1 MFRLLADV
9 LPIDPSEYER
19 RYRRIREV
27 VVDTVDTVVGVGQD
41 FVNNVQSGGGHS
53 LPWILGAIAA
63 ALIALGFC
71 IFMVRSYRRRCEQQ
85 VGFVTSRS

>member
-1 MFRLLADV
+1 MFRLLADI
-9 LPIDPSEYER
+9 LPIDPSEYEGHR
-19 RYRRIREV
+19 PIREV
-27 VVDTVDTVVGVGQD
+27 VVDTVDTVVGVSQD
-41 FVNNVQSGGGHS
+41 FANGVQGGGHS

-85 VGFVTSRS
+85 VGFATLRS

>member
-1 MFRLLADV
+1 MIRLLSDV

-19 RYRRIREV
+19 HYREVPKV
-27 VVDTVDTVVGVGQD
+27 VVDTVDTVVGVSQD
-41 FVNNVQSGGGHS
+41 FANGVQGGGGHS

-71 IFMVRSYRRRCEQQ
+71 IFMVRAWRRRGEQKLD
-85 VGFVTSRS
+85 FAR

>member
-1 MFRLLADV
+1 MLRLFADV
-9 LPIDPSEYER
+9 IPIDPEEYER
-19 RYRRIREV
+19 RYRQVREV

-41 FVNNVQSGGGHS
+41 FTSNVQSGGGHS

-71 IFMVRSYRRRCEQQ
+71 IFMVRAWRRRGEQQ
-85 VGFVTSRS
+85 LSFATTQS

>member
-9 LPIDPSEYER
+9 IPIDPSEYNR
-19 RYRRIREV
+19 HYRNIREV

-41 FVNNVQSGGGHS
+41 FANNVQGGGGSS

-71 IFMVRSYRRRCEQQ
+71 IFMVRAWRRRGEQQ
-85 VGFVTSRS
+85 LGLVASRS

>member
-1 MFRLLADV
+1 MLRLLADI

-27 VVDTVDTVVGVGQD
+27 VTDTVDTVAGVGQE
-41 FVNNVQSGGGHS
+41 FTNNVQSGGGNS

-71 IFMVRSYRRRCEQQ
+71 IFMVRSFRSRNEQQ
-85 VGFVTSRS
+85 VGFATSRS